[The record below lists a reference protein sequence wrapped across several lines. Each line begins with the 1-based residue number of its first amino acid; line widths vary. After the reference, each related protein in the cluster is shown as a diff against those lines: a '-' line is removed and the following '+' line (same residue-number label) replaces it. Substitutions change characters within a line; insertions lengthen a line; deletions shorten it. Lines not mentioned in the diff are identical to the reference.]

1 MVDPSRRDVLSGLL
15 AAATGQAA
23 TESGGESR
31 RQSRFPFPDTV
42 VTTREQLERTFENLS
57 PGENVWISD
66 EGAPYRTTRWLDIDV
81 DGVTVIGPGVR
92 RLVMPAD
99 GANVGGIR
107 IGHDGHCENVEVHD
121 IGYHGNP
128 GGQRPSAKRLHG
140 FVVRD
145 TAEVL
150 LSGNSVT
157 RTHPYHEHNTGG
169 SGISVERRA
178 TDVGV
183 SNNYVYDIGDRG
195 IQLAGDRIAVV
206 GNTVVN
212 GFDHSVALDA
222 WVPDERHAT
231 NVLVRGNVMGGNP
244 QGALVGASGGRQ
256 ESNVGYFDVS
266 DNLGFGEHKSLC
278 LIGFGQT
285 LRGIQI
291 AGNVSVQSEKGK
303 FSGISLAIERAK
315 DVTVRDNDLY
325 DYAGRGIDVGGGI
338 EDFTV
343 SDNAV
348 YDAGQ
353 SGIRVAGGTDG
364 VVRDNYVD
372 GAAGEGIRL
381 DDARYVTVSGNRVRR
396 VGGAG
401 IASRNASTLARHVIA
416 DNYLKE
422 FGRSGGTSPGI
433 LVGDSGVNV
442 RRNYVFRSGA
452 PAIVERDGAGRNR
465 YEDNWA
471 DADGPNPWRIGSATS
486 AVAGHSPAVDAYR
499 GLTPDGRRDA
509 IRVEFEKPYADPPK
523 LAFGRRG
530 GGIRDVSYATDAN
543 DDFVGAT
550 VTLAGR
556 GGVVDIFVEST

>member
-1 MVDPSRRDVLSGLL
+1 MDDPSRRDVVRGLL
-15 AAATGQAA
+15 AAAGWRATTGTAA
-23 TESGGESR
+23 AA
-31 RQSRFPFPDTV
+31 RQSAAPDTV
-42 VTTREQLERTFENLS
+42 VTTTEQLERAFENLS

-66 EGAPYRTTRWLDIDV
+66 EGAPYRTTRWLDVDV
-81 DGVTVIGPGVR
+81 DGVTVHGPSVR

-107 IGHDGHCENVEVHD
+107 IGHDGHCENVEIHG

-128 GGQRPSAKRLHG
+128 AGQRPSAKRLHG

-145 TAEVL
+145 ATEIL

-157 RTHPYHEHNTGG
+157 RTHPYHEHNDGG

-178 TDVGV
+178 TDVSV
-183 SNNYVYDIGDRG
+183 LNNYVYDIGDRG

-206 GNTVVN
+206 GNTVVD

-222 WVPDERHAT
+222 WVPDERHAA
-231 NVLVRGNVMGGNP
+231 NVSVRGNVMGGNP
-244 QGALVGASGGRQ
+244 QGALVGGSGGHQ
-256 ESNVGYFDVS
+256 ESDVGYFDVS

-278 LIGFGQT
+278 LIGFGQA

-291 AGNVSVQSEKGK
+291 SGNVSVQSKKERY
-303 FSGISLAIERAK
+303 SGVSLAIERAE
-315 DVTVRDNDLY
+315 DVAIRDNDLY

-338 EDFTV
+338 EDFSV
-343 SDNAV
+343 SDNAI
-348 YDAGQ
+348 YDAG
-353 SGIRVAGGTDG
+353 GAGVRVAGATDG

-372 GAAGEGIRL
+372 GAGGEGVLL

-401 IASRNASTLARHVIA
+401 VTSRNASDLARHVIA

-422 FGRSGGTSPGI
+422 FGLTGGTSPGI

-442 RRNYVFRSGA
+442 RRNYVLRSDA
-452 PAIVERDGAGRNR
+452 PAIVEREGAGRNR

-471 DADGPNPWRIGSATS
+471 NGDGPNPWRIASATS
-486 AVAGHSPAVDAYR
+486 AVEGHSPAVDAHR
-499 GLTPDGRRDA
+499 GLTPNGRGSTVT
-509 IRVEFEKPYADPPK
+509 VEFEKPYADPPK
-523 LAFGRRG
+523 LTFGRRG

-543 DDFVGAT
+543 GNFVGAT
-550 VTLAGR
+550 VTLAGED
-556 GGVVDIFVEST
+556 GVTDLFVEPA

>member
-1 MVDPSRRDVLSGLL
+1 MDDPSRRDFVRGLV
-15 AAATGQAA
+15 AAAGWRATTGTAA
-23 TESGGESR
+23 AA
-31 RQSRFPFPDTV
+31 RQSAVPDTV
-42 VTTREQLERTFENLS
+42 VTTTEELERAFENLS

-66 EGAPYRTTRWLDIDV
+66 EGAPYRITQWLDVDV
-81 DGVTVIGPGVR
+81 DGVTVNGPSVR

-107 IGHDGHCENVEVHD
+107 IGHNSHCENVEIHGV
-121 IGYHGNP
+121 GYHGNP
-128 GGQRPSAKRLHG
+128 DGQRPSAKRLHG

-145 TAEVL
+145 ATEVL

-157 RTHPYHEHNTGG
+157 RTHPYHEHNSGG

-178 TDVGV
+178 TDVSV
-183 SNNYVYDIGDRG
+183 ANNYVYDVGDRG

-206 GNTVVN
+206 GNTVVD

-231 NVLVRGNVMGGNP
+231 NVSVRGNVMGGNP
-244 QGALVGASGGRQ
+244 EGALVGASGGRQ
-256 ESNVGYFDVS
+256 GSNVGYFDIS

-278 LIGFGQT
+278 LIGFGQA

-291 AGNVSVQSEKGK
+291 AGNVSVQSEKEQY
-303 FSGISLAIERAK
+303 SGVSLEIERAE
-315 DVTVRDNDLY
+315 DVAIRDNDLY
-325 DYAGRGIDVGGGI
+325 EYAGRGIYVGGGI

-343 SDNAV
+343 SDNAI

-353 SGIRVAGGTDG
+353 SGIRVAGATDG

-372 GAAGEGIRL
+372 GAARDGVLL

-401 IASRNASTLARHVIA
+401 VASRNASELARHVIA

-422 FGRSGGTSPGI
+422 FGGTGRADETSPGI

-442 RRNYVFRSGA
+442 RGNYVLQSGA
-452 PAIVERDGAGRNR
+452 PAIVEREGAGRNR

-471 DADGPNPWRIGSATS
+471 DGDGPNPWRIGSAMS
-486 AVAGHSPAVDAYR
+486 AVVGHSPAVDAYH
-499 GLTPDGRRDA
+499 GLTPDGQGNA
-509 IRVEFEKPYADPPK
+509 VQVEFEKPYADPPK

-530 GGIRDVSYATDAN
+530 GGIRDVSYATDGDGN
-543 DDFVGAT
+543 FVGAT
-550 VTLAGR
+550 VTLTGR
-556 GGVVDIFVEST
+556 GGVVDLFVDPT